1 MEDETT
7 QTPNC
12 RHCNSSNTIRHGYTT
27 KGSATLPLP
36 SLRALCG
43 RCFVQD
49 PGTAAYDPARKE
61 EEILCAYHERTSLRG
76 LSRIFGVSPNT
87 VTRWLKK
94 SPEPATVGA
103 NTGSRRERGG
113 PGAR

>member
-12 RHCNSSNTIRHGYTT
+12 RHCHSSNTIRHGYTT
-27 KGSATLPLP
+27 KGKQRYRC
-36 SLRALCG
+36 RACG

-61 EEILCAYHERTSLRG
+61 EILSAYHERTSLRG
-76 LSRIFGVSPNT
+76 LSRIFGVSRNT

-94 SPEPATVGA
+94 SPEPATVGT
-103 NTGSRRERGG
+103 NTGASRERGG